1 MQIYINRTVPLDD
14 LLTVETLRGYTFTRE
29 QSGHVFDIGCTR
41 GGSDIVLSG
50 TCYAYFRRADNTT
63 VHLNTE
69 DVAQIDDMTGH
80 AVVTLHPD
88 CYNVPGRFQ
97 LSVYNA
103 TESGTVCIYCAVGM
117 VQDTV
122 SGTTLDVS
130 GQSGYDTA
138 VFARNVGAIEG
149 ELETVRAE
157 NAGIIQALAGANVMY
172 LNTPNLLNPDAWWLN
187 NGSANIVCGNAARW
201 SKSGGAYMK
210 SINNYIIYSTEPTA
224 EQTAGSSY
232 VYHREAYTDAT
243 TGTAYPEAWYVYI
256 DNQDGITTSCVD
268 LTGDAIIT
276 EQNGETFNKAIQYNI
291 TANSAWGNMETL
303 YYPQGQ
309 NTAYYKQGETA
320 KSYGYRIDEMEVGE
334 TYTVS
339 CFARITSGD
348 EAWLKFGW
356 GGTLMNSMGFPPD
369 KSGVSDVIKISGA
382 DWQRVSWSFVFN
394 PTGAEYSE
402 STASYTDPSGNT
414 YNRVTRE
421 YNWQK
426 RVMIGVHRKYTAT
439 LQLAGFRLTKGGLYG
454 NNTVD
459 TLAAEIADLKAQ
471 IAELQAT
478 VLENA

>member
-1 MQIYINRTVPLDD
+1 MQIIINRTVPLDD
-14 LLTVETLRGYTFTRE
+14 LLTVETLRGYTFTKE

-41 GGSDIVLSG
+41 GGRDIVLSG

-80 AVVTLHPD
+80 AVVTLHQD

-97 LSVYNA
+97 LSIYNA
-103 TESGTVCIYCAVGM
+103 TTSGTVCIYCAVGM
-117 VQDTV
+117 VQDAV
-122 SGTTLDVS
+122 SGTMLDVS
-130 GQSGYDTA
+130 GKSGYDTA

-172 LNTPNLLNPDAWWLN
+172 LNTPNLLKPDAWWLN
-187 NGSANIVCGNAARW
+187 NGSANIVCGDAARW
-201 SKSGGAYMK
+201 SKPGGAYMK
-210 SINNYIIYSTEPTA
+210 SITSYKMYTTEPTA
-224 EQTAGSSY
+224 EQTAGATY
-232 VYHREAYTDAT
+232 VWHREAGTYSD
-243 TGTAYPEAWYVYI
+243 GTAYGEAWFVYS
-256 DNQDGITTSCVD
+256 DADDGITTDCVS

-276 EQNGETFNKAIQYNI
+276 EPNGETFNKAIQYNI
-291 TANSAWGNMETL
+291 TANTAWGNMETL

-309 NTAYYKQGETA
+309 STAYYKQGETA

-339 CFARITSGD
+339 CMARLTSGD

-356 GGTLMNSMGFPPD
+356 GGTSMNSMGYPPD
-369 KSGVSDVIKISGA
+369 KSGVSDVIKVTGT

-402 STASYTDPSGNT
+402 TTEQATDTSGQTYT
-414 YNRVTRE
+414 RVVRS

-439 LQLAGFRLTKGGLYG
+439 LQLAAFRLTKGGLYG
-454 NNTVD
+454 NNTID
-459 TLAAEIADLKAQ
+459 TLAAQIKDLEARV
-471 IAELQAT
+471 AELQAT